1 MSTRLTAKGLYRFK
15 ESDNEVLKDRE
26 IEDNLP
32 EEGEM
37 VKPTTQEMT

>member
-1 MSTRLTAKGLYRFK
+1 LYRFK
-15 ESDNEVLKDRE
+15 ESESEVMKDRE

-37 VKPTTQEMT
+37 VKPTTDEMTSMANW